1 MKHFIITACF
11 VSAAV
16 IGCTSNEKKADDTT
30 VKTSSDT
37 ASTTS
42 KMSEDALA
50 PLPDSVM
57 MKNWQA
63 YATPGEM
70 QKWMASSNGTWN
82 GKVLLWHK
90 SGMAPDS
97 SNSTSVNKM
106 IMGGRYQVSN
116 FTGNMMGM
124 PFEGMS
130 IMAYDNAKKVYIST
144 WIDNMGTG
152 ISTMEGNWDAATKTM
167 TMTGK
172 MVNAGRGDGSEVVAR
187 QVFRVIDDT
196 HHVMEMYG
204 PGDDGKEFKWMEI
217 NFTKK

>member
-1 MKHFIITACF
+1 MKHFIITACL

-16 IGCTSNEKKADDTT
+16 IGCTSNEKKVDDTAVT
-30 VKTSSDT
+30 TSDS

-42 KMSEDALA
+42 KISEDAPA
-50 PLPDSVM
+50 PLPDSVK

-70 QKWMASSNGTWN
+70 QKMMASWNGTWN

-90 SGMAPDS
+90 AGMAPDS
-97 SNSTSVNKM
+97 SKATSVNKM
-106 IMGGRYQVSN
+106 IMGGRYQISN

-130 IMAYDNAKKVYIST
+130 KMAYDNAKKVFIST

-152 ISTMEGNWDAATKTM
+152 ISTMEGTWDAATKTM

-172 MVNAGRGDGSEVVAR
+172 MVDPERGDGRETVAR
-187 QVFRVIDDT
+187 QVFRVIDDI